1 MNHDNTVDSVADPLT
16 ALVQAALRSK
26 ETSDFLEQAATVIS
40 RWAGDGPLSIE
51 YRTCTEQRSATAGP
65 APQEGTAP
73 QTVYSADAGTN
84 TVIVAQL
91 YSPSQPPLNPTID
104 MILALTNGLAALLDR
119 CHGTKPASPSAKS
132 IVEANPLPAALID
145 RDGRVL
151 SANSAFV
158 ALTGVGADLGSAIR
172 SLTTPPIFL
181 DAASFGRAL
190 EIAATGTRWEGDLTV
205 CQQEDRRYCDAVLTQ
220 IFGDA
225 FDWLL
230 LTLHDRTDQLRVQR
244 EAIAREK
251 LATAGE
257 IASGVAHE
265 VNNPLAAIRIEAE
278 LLASSTDDVETTES
292 ARVIIRE
299 VDRAS
304 RIAKMLIH
312 LTRRS
317 DRELHSLQLNDLL
330 RDVLDLRSEL
340 DHWRGID
347 LRCELDPALPPVVGP
362 PADLRQVFLSLVA
375 NAEDAVH
382 AMAQAVIEVRSELAG
397 PVVRISISD
406 SGPGVPIELRQRIFD
421 PFFTT
426 KDPDKG
432 SGLGLSLSNT
442 VVAEMGGK
450 IWVEDSL
457 LGGARFVIE
466 LAHQQRQ

>member
-1 MNHDNTVDSVADPLT
+1 VDPVADPLT
-16 ALVQAALRSK
+16 ALVQAALGSK
-26 ETSDFLEQAATVIS
+26 ETSDFLEQAASVIS
-40 RWAGDGPLSIE
+40 RWADDSPLSLE
-51 YRTCTEQRSATAGP
+51 YRTCTERRSATAGR
-65 APQEGTAP
+65 APREWTDP
-73 QTVYSADAGTN
+73 QTVNSADVGTN

-91 YSPSQPPLNPTID
+91 YSPSQLPLNPTID
-104 MILALTNGLAALLDR
+104 TILALTHGLATLLDR
-119 CHGTKPASPSAKS
+119 CHDTKPTGPSAKS

-145 RDGRVL
+145 RDGQVL
-151 SANSAFV
+151 GANSAFV
-158 ALTGVGADLGSAIR
+158 ALTGVGADPGSATR
-172 SLTTPPIFL
+172 SLAAPPVFL
-181 DAASFGRAL
+181 DPASFGRAL
-190 EIAATGTRWEGDLTV
+190 EIAATGTRWEGELTV
-205 CQQEDRRYCDAVLTQ
+205 CQQEDQRFCDAVLTQ
-220 IFGDA
+220 ISGDA

-230 LTLHDRTDQLRVQR
+230 LTLHDRTNQLRVQR

-278 LLASSTDDVETTES
+278 LLASTADDEEITES
-292 ARVIIRE
+292 ARVIVRE

-340 DHWRGID
+340 DHWGCID
-347 LRCELDPALPPVVGP
+347 LRCELDPALPPVTGP

-375 NAEDAVH
+375 NAEDAVQG
-382 AMAQAVIEVRSELAG
+382 MAQAVIEVRSELVG

-406 SGPGVPIELRQRIFD
+406 SGPGVPLELRQRIFD

-442 VVAEMGGK
+442 VVAEIGGK

-466 LAHQQRQ
+466 LAHQQGQ